1 MRKADEEQKSPFDAS
16 RDSITNADF
25 RPRDP
30 LQQDSQYLLH
40 RH

>member
-1 MRKADEEQKSPFDAS
+1 MGETDEEEKAPSDLA
-16 RDSITNADF
+16 RRTITNADF
-25 RPRDP
+25 CPRDP

>member
-1 MRKADEEQKSPFDAS
+1 MGKADEEQKSPSDAA

-30 LQQDSQYLLH
+30 LQQDSQ
-40 RH
+40 